1 MKPKNAEKKPMIEA
15 NRNGKIEKE
24 VRPSKAKLNK
34 PKILYFFLPLYLA
47 SLSYSISFCLK
58 PTQTNNPLI

>member
-24 VRPSKAKLNK
+24 VIEDEKV
-34 PKILYFFLPLYLA
+34 
-47 SLSYSISFCLK
+47 
-58 PTQTNNPLI
+58 